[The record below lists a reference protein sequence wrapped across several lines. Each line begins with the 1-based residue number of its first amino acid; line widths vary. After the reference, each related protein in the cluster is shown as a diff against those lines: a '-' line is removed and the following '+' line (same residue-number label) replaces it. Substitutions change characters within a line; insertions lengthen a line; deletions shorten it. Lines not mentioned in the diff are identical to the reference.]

1 MMRDIA
7 RSWTRTRYVLAAH
20 EHLNTLFPSTLT
32 AVASGKSSMLLQADV
47 LLVRRRAKLVV
58 SVECAPPSLLE
69 RGAVLDAEKVSVQ
82 LVYGNVE

>member
-7 RSWTRTRYVLAAH
+7 RSWTRTRHVLAAH
-20 EHLNTLFPSTLT
+20 EHLNTLFPSSLS
-32 AVASGKSSMLLQADV
+32 AAKPGNASMMLQAEV

-58 SVECAPPSLLE
+58 SVECAPQSLLD
-69 RGAVLDAEKVSVQ
+69 RGAVLDGENVNVQ